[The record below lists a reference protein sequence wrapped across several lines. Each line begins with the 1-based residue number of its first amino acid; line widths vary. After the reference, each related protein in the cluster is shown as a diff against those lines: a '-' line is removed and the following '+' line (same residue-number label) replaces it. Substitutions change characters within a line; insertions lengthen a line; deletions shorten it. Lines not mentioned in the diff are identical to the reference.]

1 MQKPQIMKRELL
13 SLLSIL
19 TMLIFTVI
27 TFASNGATSQAV
39 SSLVLTVV
47 SIFVYALITLLQDKP
62 DLYNMPYEIAED
74 NRQQANRLMSDS
86 IIKIKTLTMLLLTA
100 FTVLARYS
108 CPTIT
113 ITLTAIY
120 IVMLT
125 IFTITT
131 FNKLKRLR

>member
-1 MQKPQIMKRELL
+1 LQKPQIMKRELL

-62 DLYNMPYEIAED
+62 DLYNMPYEIAKD
-74 NRQQANRLMSDS
+74 NRQQANRLMSDT

>member
-1 MQKPQIMKRELL
+1 LQKPQIMKRELL

-74 NRQQANRLMSDS
+74 NRQQANRLMSDT

-113 ITLTAIY
+113 ITVTAIY

>member
-74 NRQQANRLMSDS
+74 NRQQANRLMSDT

-113 ITLTAIY
+113 ITVTAIY